1 MQIYNRADIVTFLNT
16 GTKEAPVFT
25 RMQGFTDEGTSMNS
39 STYSRRYVDER
50 VEREDV
56 TGYGTAIAYTLD
68 RIKDNPVHEK
78 ICKIHEEEL
87 VGQVVEI
94 LSVNMVD
101 NTAKLREYSVIPD
114 AMGDGTDA
122 YQYSGNF
129 KAAGE
134 ITKGTATVAEN
145 GLTATFTSSSAS
157 L

>member
-1 MQIYNRADIVTFLNT
+1 MQIYNRADIVNFMNT
-16 GTKEAPVFT
+16 GTTEEPVFT
-25 RMQGFTDEGTSMNS
+25 RMQGFTAEGTSMNS

-56 TGYGTAIAYTLD
+56 TGFGTAIAYTLD
-68 RIKDNPVHEK
+68 RIKDNKEHEK
-78 ICKIHEEEL
+78 ICEIHEEEL

-94 LSVNMVD
+94 LSVNTVD
-101 NTAKLREYSVIPD
+101 NTAKLRTYSVIPD

-129 KAAGE
+129 KAAGK
-134 ITKGTATVAEN
+134 ITKGTASISADE
-145 GLTATFTSSSAS
+145 LTATFTPDSAS